1 MWNEIDLLLA
11 LPIVFSFS
19 FLLLVASY
27 SVDWK
32 TDFQFDYSTK

>member
-1 MWNEIDLLLA
+1 MLIKTDLILA
-11 LPIVFSFS
+11 LPTAFFLS
-19 FLLLVASY
+19 FLLSVASY